1 MGLQHHLQYAMVSIL
16 GDALVVLT
24 LRNAEMQ
31 SSQVQVKSSAQ
42 REYAS
47 ESAITSVF
55 EQLATGAQ

>member
-1 MGLQHHLQYAMVSIL
+1 MASIL

>member
-1 MGLQHHLQYAMVSIL
+1 M
-16 GDALVVLT
+16 VLT
-24 LRNAEMQ
+24 LQNVEMQ

>member
-1 MGLQHHLQYAMVSIL
+1 MVSIL

-47 ESAITSVF
+47 ESAIPSVF
-55 EQLATGAQ
+55 EQLATDAQ